1 MERING
7 ILSKNLGLKPHHFRL
22 CGGMVVGA
30 RRGQGKQTERKINRV
45 RGWAWSDGRR
55 RSAVAAGTP
64 QKSHPAKLAGRF

>member
-30 RRGQGKQTERKINRV
+30 RRGQGKQTERKII
-45 RGWAWSDGRR
+45 R
-55 RSAVAAGTP
+55 RSAGAFRWGWKVAYHRLP
-64 QKSHPAKLAGRF
+64 YL